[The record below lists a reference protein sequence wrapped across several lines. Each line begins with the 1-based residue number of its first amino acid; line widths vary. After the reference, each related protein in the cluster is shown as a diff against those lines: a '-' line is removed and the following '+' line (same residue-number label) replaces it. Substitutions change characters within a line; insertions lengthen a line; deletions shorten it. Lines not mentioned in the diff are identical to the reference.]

1 MEKMTEDEVIDFL
14 ASWLSD
20 KGWEILEK
28 CKGHEH
34 GNDILAKKE
43 GQTLMIEAK
52 GAKGSDKSNVTKRA
66 QFDSGQVKIHLGE
79 AMVKVLEFRN
89 KNPGAKIGI
98 AQPEDPYI
106 RNVLKSVIPE
116 VKKIGIVLYWVSSST
131 GIIEE
136 LE

>member
-1 MEKMTEDEVIDFL
+1 
-14 ASWLSD
+14 
-20 KGWEILEK
+20 
-28 CKGHEH
+28 
-34 GNDILAKKE
+34 
-43 GQTLMIEAK
+43 
-52 GAKGSDKSNVTKRA
+52 
-66 QFDSGQVKIHLGE
+66 
-79 AMVKVLEFRN
+79 MVKVLEFRN